1 MSIRL
6 SFAGIENQILPRLQ
20 SITSQLSTAQ
30 QQLSNGQRIVNPSD
44 DPAAMARVMNAR
56 TDAAQTA
63 QYYQNSQTALE
74 IGQAGTASLQ
84 DIESVGSRTDELAA
98 QTTAVSGP
106 EEFTANASEITQL
119 IEQGVNAANGKWN
132 GNYLMS
138 GTSTQTQ
145 PFSVTRDATGKITN
159 VAYDGAASAAGI
171 PVSDSETVSPSTTG
185 AENQQIADYLNQM
198 IAMRDAMASG
208 DPTAV
213 ANARPDL
220 QTSENNVL
228 NTISRT
234 GGVQAQL
241 TSAADDAQTHY
252 TSAEGVIS
260 KNADVDYAQASV
272 RLTQANTAYQAALQ
286 SAALLQQH
294 SLLDYLH

>member
-1 MSIRL
+1 MRL
-6 SFAGIENQILPRLQ
+6 TFASTENLILPRLQ
-20 SITSQLSTAQ
+20 SITSQLNTAQ

-44 DPAAMARVMNAR
+44 DPTAMARVMNAR

-63 QYYQNSQTALE
+63 QYYQNSQIALE
-74 IGQAGTASLQ
+74 IGQAGTSALQ
-84 DIESVGSRTDELAA
+84 DIQAVGSRSQELAA
-98 QTTAVSGP
+98 STSSVSGP
-106 EEFTANASEITQL
+106 EVFTANAAEVTQL
-119 IEQGVNAANGKWN
+119 IEQGVNAANSKWS
-132 GNYLMS
+132 GNYLLG

-145 PFSVTRDATGKITN
+145 PFTVSRDATGKITN
-159 VAYDGAASAAGI
+159 VAYNGAASAAGI

-198 IAMRDAMASG
+198 ITLRDAMGSG
-208 DPTAV
+208 DATQV

-220 QTSENNVL
+220 QTSENNIL
-228 NTISRT
+228 GTISRT

-241 TSAADDAQTHY
+241 TSAANDAQTHY
-252 TSAEGVIS
+252 ASAEGVIS
-260 KNADVDYAQASV
+260 KNADVDYAEASV